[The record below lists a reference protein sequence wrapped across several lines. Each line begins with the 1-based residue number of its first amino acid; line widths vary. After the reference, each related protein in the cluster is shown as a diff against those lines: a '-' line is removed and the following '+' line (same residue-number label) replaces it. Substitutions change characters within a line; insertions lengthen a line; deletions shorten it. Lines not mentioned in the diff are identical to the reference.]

1 MARRPIE
8 NGGEPHA
15 PIEVAPVASTVV
27 PVLRRPDQVLVQ
39 AAPLGVL
46 LEPATQSWPFAQQSF
61 VRDLRRPF
69 ADGDEAPRGEG
80 VEHPPRPLVG
90 LEIELV
96 EGCLAAYEQV
106 AVTSRKPQEDRA
118 RRRLPTRVEA
128 FESSLG
134 EPGHGA
140 SDTAALSV
148 RGRGQG
154 RPIAHFPELQQR
166 GREQRQRSRL
176 FEDVG
181 DQGMGQRRLDEEA
194 RPLRRELDRAA
205 QLARLHRADEHLV
218 LGKEC
223 RQARVVG
230 EPAVEVGANREHDH
244 RVPAGLCGEP
254 VEKRSPLRLVAAVRE
269 DLLELVDREH
279 EPPVR
284 DSGRK
289 SPVQLL
295 KRTLPGANHGLG
307 PGLAVRECARR
318 QSREQP
324 CPKKGGLPTSRGA
337 EDAERRS
344 ARETGNQLGDHT
356 LAAEEETGVAGVE
369 GREPFERADPAICLR
384 RRLSLT
390 VDGLKAGNVLGEL
403 GLGRPQLAP
412 AHRRPLSRL
421 LDEGRSRRVDERT
434 AGRKPVVGPLREGSA
449 HHGIKAGEAD
459 QRRSVLVCM
468 GEEHGSPSCPLEGGM
483 PGQALVEHTA
493 EGVEIGATIDGLTR
507 HLLGGGVRDG
517 AGEVRPVIPPVLVG
531 SAGEAEV

>member
-1 MARRPIE
+1 MSRRS
-8 NGGEPHA
+8 G
-15 PIEVAPVASTVV
+15 T
-27 PVLRRPDQVLVQ
+27 
-39 AAPLGVL
+39 
-46 LEPATQSWPFAQQSF
+46 
-61 VRDLRRPF
+61 
-69 ADGDEAPRGEG
+69 
-80 VEHPPRPLVG
+80 
-90 LEIELV
+90 LV
-96 EGCLAAYEQV
+96 E
-106 AVTSRKPQEDRA
+106 RA
-118 RRRLPTRVEA
+118 LCD
-128 FESSLG
+128 SSSG
-134 EPGHGA
+134 R
-140 SDTAALSV
+140 S
-148 RGRGQG
+148 RGR
-154 RPIAHFPELQQR
+154 IT
-166 GREQRQRSRL
+166 
-176 FEDVG
+176 VW
-181 DQGMGQRRLDEEA
+181 
-194 RPLRRELDRAA
+194 A
-205 QLARLHRADEHLV
+205 QVSL
-218 LGKEC
+218 
-223 RQARVVG
+223 
-230 EPAVEVGANREHDH
+230 
-244 RVPAGLCGEP
+244 
-254 VEKRSPLRLVAAVRE
+254 
-269 DLLELVDREH
+269 
-279 EPPVR
+279 
-284 DSGRK
+284 SG
-289 SPVQLL
+289 S
-295 KRTLPGANHGLG
+295 
-307 PGLAVRECARR
+307 ARR

-531 SAGEAEV
+531 SAGEAEVGEVAMLAVPFPGDQNIPGLHVAVHEAPHMARIERGSDLGDEPDCPRCIQRGFSLEQRSEVGSFHEAHGDVQASVRLSCRIDRDHIRVVETGGELGFPQEAVPEARVAASFGVSSFSATGRLSRRSSAR